1 MSYKAIYFLR
11 FISNFSSIKIV
22 KDSKYKRI
30 DRRWTNWNC
39 NSKFH
44 KNLALWSL
52 YMYTIDIHESYS
64 RNVMRKKVKVRIQYF
79 FIFLNLIFS
88 KNQMFFHFNSLNFI
102 HNLLYIYIFFFIQC
116 IIISRIIVVSR
127 LFHNFRNVYYYFH
140 NTIIYPLYVI
150 IFVTILNLTC
160 IIHIFPF
167 KSGYYK
173 FAFYTSLS

>member
-22 KDSKYKRI
+22 KDSKYERI

-102 HNLLYIYIFFFIQC
+102 HNLLYIYIYFFSYNVLLYQGSSLFLDCSIIFETY
-116 IIISRIIVVSR
+116 IIISITLLYIRCML
-127 LFHNFRNVYYYFH
+127 LFLLLF
-140 NTIIYPLYVI
+140 
-150 IFVTILNLTC
+150 
-160 IIHIFPF
+160 
-167 KSGYYK
+167 
-173 FAFYTSLS
+173 